1 MWTRKKREPL
11 VMKEGVEVRDME
23 GLRENFDLELILK
36 YFKDG
41 TLLKW
46 LRDWHCDEE
55 AAKVYELDEKED
67 NGRALCEIF
76 GVDYLGTDPEEIA
89 WRTERLNRLKKYTSD
104 RDILSKVDNVAF
116 DVEDLFDILDE
127 GKTKDIYLCGEEF
140 ILPSGFL
147 HFTEK
152 NYHGVGTV
160 KVKFDVNEPIDFD
173 GLEITF
179 ENIQIEG
186 CELKGYDM
194 PSSAQIE
201 TDKIESHSENESR
214 SENKTH
220 SAYELH
226 TAFDK
231 FDDVQ
236 ALKNAA
242 KAGNVTAMLELGNIY
257 LLEKD
262 DLRHAA
268 KWYRKAAENNVYFN
282 DDDDDAMYLVAL
294 AFKNSIGG
302 NENPE
307 LAFQWMQKAAET
319 GRIDATAELG
329 AMYLYG
335 YGTDTDFVKAYE
347 LIKTAVDEDNAGAM
361 KYFGDYFIKCKN
373 NYSQA
378 GDWYKKAA
386 DKGHE
391 EAKEMLEVLARR
403 SDEESYSESSNMH
416 IYSATEAEATVT
428 IENIGGLHA
437 RPASI
442 WIRAANNFK
451 CNIHITAKG
460 QLIDAKNMVL
470 LMSLGLNRGT
480 EITIYANGTD
490 AVDAI
495 KTLKKLVENKFGIE

>member
-1 MWTRKKREPL
+1 MWARKKREPL
-11 VMKEGVEVRDME
+11 LMKEGVEIRDME

-36 YFKDG
+36 YFKNG

-104 RDILSKVDNVAF
+104 RNILSKVDNVAF

-127 GKTKDIYLCGEEF
+127 GKINEIYLCGEEF

-152 NYHGVGTV
+152 NYHGVGNV
-160 KVKFDVNEPIDFD
+160 KVKIDVNDPIDFD
-173 GLEITF
+173 ALEITF

-186 CELKGYDM
+186 CELKGNDI
-194 PSSAQIE
+194 PSAAQIE
-201 TDKIESHSENESR
+201 TVEKTTAYESHS
-214 SENKTH
+214 
-220 SAYELH
+220 
-226 TAFDK
+226 AFDK

-242 KAGNVTAMLELGNIY
+242 KAGNAAAMLELGNIY

-268 KWYRKAAENNVYFN
+268 KWYRKAAENNVHFN
-282 DDDDDAMYLVAL
+282 DDDDEAMYLVAL

-302 NENPE
+302 DENPE
-307 LAFQWMQKAAET
+307 LAFQWMQRAAET

-391 EAKEMLEVLARR
+391 EAKEMLEVLAHRN
-403 SDEESYSESSNMH
+403 DEEGYSESSNMH

-428 IENIGGLHA
+428 IENTGGLHA

-442 WIRAANNFK
+442 WIQTANNFK

-470 LMSLGLNRGT
+470 LMSLCINRGT
-480 EITIYANGTD
+480 QITIYANGTD